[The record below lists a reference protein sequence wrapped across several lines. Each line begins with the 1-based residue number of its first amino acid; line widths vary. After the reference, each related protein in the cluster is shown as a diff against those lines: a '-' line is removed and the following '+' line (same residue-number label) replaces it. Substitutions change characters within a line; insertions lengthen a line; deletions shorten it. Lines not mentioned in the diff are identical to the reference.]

1 VRPYGKIRHVDS
13 LSGREHM
20 VSSTG
25 VWIVG
30 VIPGDEAVPLSE
42 RFASSA
48 GRRPA
53 IPGHADDREVSF
65 TSQPGQPTSA
75 AGRLIDL
82 ILSHGPIPD
91 TVRDALMALYPA
103 EEGPGLYVTAVRK
116 VRPAVALRYGL
127 GGEAASSSPGWFG
140 DFLLTPEEVRQ
151 VLPLAEAA
159 LALTAPQRA
168 SVLARIDEWMS
179 GLGES
184 PDFDV
189 AELLDRPLGVLRH
202 ASENG
207 AGAAGLTAWY

>member
-1 VRPYGKIRHVDS
+1 
-13 LSGREHM
+13 M
-20 VSSTG
+20 SSTG

-30 VIPGDEAVPLSE
+30 VIPGDEAVLLSE
-42 RFASSA
+42 QFASAA

-53 IPGHADDREVSF
+53 IPGHADDRGVPC
-65 TSQPGQPTSA
+65 TSQPGHPTSA
-75 AGRLIDL
+75 AGRLVDL
-82 ILSHGPIPD
+82 ILSHGPILD
-91 TVRDALMALYPA
+91 TTRDAIMALYPA

-127 GGEAASSSPGWFG
+127 GAEEISSSSGWFG
-140 DFLLTPEEVRQ
+140 DFLLTSEEVRQ

-159 LALTAPQRA
+159 LAITGPRRA